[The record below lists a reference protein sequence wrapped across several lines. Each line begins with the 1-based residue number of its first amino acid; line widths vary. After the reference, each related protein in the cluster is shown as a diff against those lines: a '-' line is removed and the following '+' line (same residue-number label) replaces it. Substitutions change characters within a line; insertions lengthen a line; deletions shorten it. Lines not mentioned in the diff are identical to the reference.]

1 MRLGLVCALC
11 CAWLLLG
18 SAAQAEQAAT
28 LIVLITDDPNDA
40 VTRRLDRDLRG
51 LGFGVVVLETT
62 PENSSDAPALERTAR
77 SLGGLAAVLLLP
89 DEQGSQ
95 LWVLEPTT
103 NRSVTRELLR
113 PAGSSP
119 DPNEVALGTLELLR
133 ASMLELHPPTA
144 SKTPAPAP
152 APALTPPAPIS
163 AAAPDRPATLSL
175 LGGVGVE
182 LGLRSVGPSLST
194 LWAAWLHLGG
204 CMGARG
210 FAALPLVDERSRLPE
225 GDIEVRPSLFGVG
238 LSCGAAQR
246 GWLRPHVG
254 LGIAMAH
261 VETRGTA
268 PDPRLSHRA
277 AAWLG
282 GGYGLLGVGLRLAH
296 HVQLDLDATGVVL
309 PAPAIIFAQGRE
321 VATWGAPGV
330 VVSLGLEVGTNL

>member
-1 MRLGLVCALC
+1 MCALC

-51 LGFGVVVLETT
+51 LGFGVVVLGTT
-62 PENSSDAPALERTAR
+62 PENSIDAQALERTAR
-77 SLGGLAAVLLLP
+77 SLGGLAAVHLLP
-89 DEQGSQ
+89 ADQGSQ
-95 LWVLEPTT
+95 LWVLEPAT

-113 PAGSSP
+113 PAGSSA

-144 SKTPAPAP
+144 STTPTPAPAP
-152 APALTPPAPIS
+152 RAPVLV
-163 AAAPDRPATLSL
+163 AAPERPATLSL

-182 LGLRSVGPSLST
+182 LGVRSVGPSLST
-194 LWAAWLHLGG
+194 VWALWLRLGG
-204 CMGARG
+204 CFGARG
-210 FAALPLVDERSRLPE
+210 FAVLPIVGEHSRLPE
-225 GDIEVRPSLFGVG
+225 GDVEVRPSLLGVG
-238 LSCGAAQR
+238 LTCGAAPR

-254 LGIAMAH
+254 LGIALSY

-268 PDPRLSHRA
+268 PDPQLSHRA
-277 AAWLG
+277 STWLG
-282 GGYGLLGVGLRLAH
+282 GGYGLLGVGLRLSRD
-296 HVQLDLDATGVVL
+296 VRLDLDATGVVL
-309 PAPAIIFAQGRE
+309 PTPAVVVAQGRE

-330 VVSLGLEVGTNL
+330 VVSLGVEVATNL

>member
-1 MRLGLVCALC
+1 MCALC

-18 SAAQAEQAAT
+18 SAAQAGQAAT

-40 VTRRLDRDLRG
+40 VARRLDRDLRG
-51 LGFGVVVLETT
+51 LGFGVVVLDAT
-62 PENSSDAPALERTAR
+62 PENSIDAQALERTAR

-89 DEQGSQ
+89 AEGGSQ
-95 LWVLEPTT
+95 LWVREPAT

-113 PAGSSP
+113 PAGSSA

-144 SKTPAPAP
+144 SKTLAPAP
-152 APALTPPAPIS
+152 APTPPILV
-163 AAAPDRPATLSL
+163 AAPDRPATLSL
-175 LGGVGVE
+175 LGSVGVE

-194 LWAAWLHLGG
+194 LWAAWLRLGG
-204 CMGARG
+204 CLGARG

-225 GDIEVRPSLFGVG
+225 GDIEVRPSVFGVG

-254 LGIAMAH
+254 LGIALSY
-261 VETRGTA
+261 VETSGTA

-277 AAWLG
+277 ATWLG
-282 GGYGLLGVGLRLAH
+282 GGYGLFGVGLRLSRD
-296 HVQLDLDATGVVL
+296 VQLDLDATGVVL
-309 PAPAIIFAQGRE
+309 PSPAIIFAQGRE

-330 VVSLGLEVGTNL
+330 VVSLGLEVATNL